1 MQNAGNVI
9 LHILVLSG
17 FVILYVLAWIL
28 LQPTMI
34 HRKRK
39 VSTLFLKV
47 SYLLYLAILLAF
59 IYFLTF
65 YTRDLGDF
73 FTNLHFTLILF
84 SVFIPSVAMFARRK
98 VRKNRSLYNAVFSL
112 MNLIIS
118 GFIIVLFLQILAYG
132 R

>member
-1 MQNAGNVI
+1 MQNAGNII

-17 FVILYVLAWIL
+17 FVLLYVLSWIL

-47 SYLLYLAILLAF
+47 TYLIYLAVLLGF
-59 IYFLTF
+59 VYFLTF
-65 YTRDLGDF
+65 YTGNLEEF

-84 SVFIPSVAMFARRK
+84 SVFIPTVAMFARRK
-98 VRKNRSLYNAVFSL
+98 VRKNRSLYNGFFSVL
-112 MNLIIS
+112 NLIIM
-118 GFIIVLFLQILAYG
+118 GFLVWLFIEILIYVK
-132 R
+132 